1 MRTVAAFFEKLLG
14 RGDASYEASPLPFI
28 PKEEQLRLLR
38 SEMRDSQDRG
48 TLGHLVEKHF
58 NGYVGEAYKLFSI
71 TKADYLAWAKTLP
84 IAAFVSTEHSLR
96 DDFYLLQ
103 RGENWVFIAQ
113 ERGQTSW
120 EVSFETQEQAL
131 IYVRE
136 RLSPYGI
143 FPHLRS
149 SA

>member
-1 MRTVAAFFEKLLG
+1 MRTVATFFERLLG
-14 RGDASYEASPLPFI
+14 RGDASREASPLPSI

-48 TLGHLVEKHF
+48 ALGHLVEKHF
-58 NGYVGEAYKLFSI
+58 NGHVNEAYKLFSI
-71 TKADYLAWAKTLP
+71 SKSDYLAWAKTLP
-84 IAAFVSTEHSLR
+84 LTAFVSTEHSLH

-103 RGENWVFIAQ
+103 RGNDWVFIAQ

-120 EVSFETQEQAL
+120 EVPFETQEQAL
-131 IYVRE
+131 AYVRE

-143 FPHLRS
+143 FPNLRS